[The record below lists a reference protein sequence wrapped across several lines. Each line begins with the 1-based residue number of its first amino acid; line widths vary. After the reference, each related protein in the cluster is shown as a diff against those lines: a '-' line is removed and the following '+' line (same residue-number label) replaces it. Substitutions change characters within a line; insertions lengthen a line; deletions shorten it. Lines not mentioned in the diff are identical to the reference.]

1 MKKRLQKKS
10 EVLREGY
17 VKGLR
22 KAQSII
28 NEMLEEMEELEDV
41 ELPNEMQ
48 VIADYDDWAVWVAEC
63 EKQCDI
69 ESWDDITYED
79 EDGITWATITGIVW
93 GEKWKR

>member
-1 MKKRLQKKS
+1 MKRRMFQAKA

-28 NEMLEEMEELEDV
+28 NEMLEDAVNDEDCP
-41 ELPNEMQ
+41 ETLD
-48 VIADYDDWAVWVAEC
+48 VIADNDEDAIWTAEC
-63 EKQCDI
+63 DKQCDI
-69 ESWDDITYED
+69 ESWDDITYGE
-79 EDGITWATITGIVW
+79 EDGTVWATITGIVW

>member
-1 MKKRLQKKS
+1 MKRRIIKKS

-17 VKGLR
+17 VKGLK

-28 NEMLEEMEELEDV
+28 NEMLGEVEDV

-48 VIADYDDWAVWVAEC
+48 VIADYDDWAIWVAEC
-63 EKQCDI
+63 EKRCDI

-79 EDGITWATITGIVW
+79 EDGMTWATISGIVW